1 MTAPPLPAGLS
12 ARLFE
17 MPLGVIAHAARE
29 AIVVVDRQQ
38 SIVAMNPAAQR
49 MFLYAG
55 GEALGRPLSIL
66 IPPAARAAH
75 ENHLRRFDASGVVE
89 RPMAERGAITGLRA
103 DGQAFPAEATISRL
117 ELAADG
123 RTRTFFVALL
133 RDLSQERAL
142 HDEVE
147 ALTRRFR
154 TLLDMTPV
162 AMWICESDHVA
173 FANRA
178 ALDLFGLGSG
188 EQLVGRSVY
197 SLLHPDTHDA
207 LRTQI
212 QHAIEGGA
220 APAVVTG
227 AVVRFDG
234 QTREVEIAS
243 AALPD
248 HGRTVVQMVITD
260 ITQRQRHE
268 REQARHRRELRQLS
282 ASVVQAREEERRR
295 IARELHDEL
304 GQRLTALKM
313 ELSSLGSAAARP
325 PPEARVTGMLEMI
338 DDTVAAVRRIAADL
352 RPMMLDDL
360 GLNAAIEWLARDA
373 ARRMDVEITVRL
385 GEEDPPLA
393 EAAAIAVYRM
403 VQEALTNVARHA
415 HATDVGIEMRQ
426 QGGELVLTVRDNGVG
441 FSERSLQHDGRYGLL
456 GIRERAHML
465 GGRLEVDNP
474 PGGGGR
480 LTVRLP
486 LAVPDPDPGAAVDS
500 PPPTP

>member
-1 MTAPPLPAGLS
+1 MTALPPPAGLS

-17 MPLGVIAHAARE
+17 MPMGVIAHAARE

-49 MFLYAG
+49 MFRYAG
-55 GEALGRPLSIL
+55 GAALGRPLSLL

-75 ENHLRRFDASGVVE
+75 ENHLRRFDASGVIE
-89 RPMAERGAITGLRA
+89 RSMAERGAITGLRA
-103 DGQAFPAEATISRL
+103 DGQEFPAEATISRL
-117 ELAADG
+117 ELAIDG
-123 RTRTFFVALL
+123 RTRTFLVALL

-142 HDEVE
+142 QDEVE
-147 ALTRRFR
+147 VLTRRFR

-162 AMWICESDHVA
+162 AMWICEADHVA

-188 EQLVGRSVY
+188 EELVGRSVY
-197 SLLHPDTHDA
+197 ALLHPDAHDA
-207 LRTQI
+207 LREQI
-212 QHAIEGGA
+212 RRALGAESTPPLVTSAI
-220 APAVVTG
+220 T
-227 AVVRFDG
+227 RFDG

-248 HGRTVVQMVITD
+248 HGHTVVQMVITD
-260 ITQRQRHE
+260 ITQRQRQE

-282 ASVVQAREEERRR
+282 ANVVQAREEERRR

-313 ELSSLGSAAARP
+313 ELSSLGPAAAQP
-325 PPEARVTGMLEMI
+325 SHEARVTGMLEMI

-373 ARRMDVEITVRL
+373 AHRMDIEITVRL

-393 EAAAIAVYRM
+393 DAAAIAVYRM

-426 QGGELVLTVRDNGVG
+426 EGGELVLRVRDNGVG
-441 FSERSLQHDGRYGLL
+441 FSDRCLQHDGRYGLL
-456 GIRERAHML
+456 GIRERAYML

-486 LAVPDPDPGAAVDS
+486 LATIDPDAAVAS
-500 PPPTP
+500 PPRTP

>member
-12 ARLFE
+12 TRLFE

-49 MFLYAG
+49 MFRVVG
-55 GEALGRPLSIL
+55 GEALGQPLSIL
-66 IPPAARAAH
+66 IPPVARVAH
-75 ENHLRRFDASGVVE
+75 ESHLRRFDASGVVE

-103 DGQAFPAEATISRL
+103 DGQEFPAEATISRI
-117 ELAADG
+117 ELAIDG
-123 RTRTFFVALL
+123 RTRTFFVALM

-142 HDEVE
+142 QDEVE

-162 AMWICESDHVA
+162 AMWICEGDHVA

-178 ALDLFGLGSG
+178 ALDLVGLGSG
-188 EQLVGRSVY
+188 EQLVGRSVC
-197 SLLHPDTHDA
+197 SLLHPDSHDA
-207 LRTQI
+207 LREQV
-212 QHAIEGGA
+212 QRAFAGEA

-227 AVVRFDG
+227 AILRFDG

-260 ITQRQRHE
+260 ITQRQRQE

-313 ELSSLGSAAARP
+313 ELSSLGPAAQASH
-325 PPEARVTGMLEMI
+325 EVRVTGMLEMI

-373 ARRMDVEITVRL
+373 ARRMDIAITVRL
-385 GEEDPPLA
+385 GEEDPPVTDG
-393 EAAAIAVYRM
+393 AAIALYRM

-426 QGGELVLTVRDNGVG
+426 EGGELVLTVRDNGVG
-441 FSERSLQHDGRYGLL
+441 FSDRSLQHDGRYGLL
-456 GIRERAHML
+456 GIRERAYML

-486 LAVPDPDPGAAVDS
+486 LAAADADAAVDS
-500 PPPTP
+500 PPRTP

>member
-1 MTAPPLPAGLS
+1 MTAPPPPAGLS

-17 MPLGVIAHAARE
+17 MPMGAIAHAARE

-49 MFLYAG
+49 MFRVAG
-55 GEALGRPLSIL
+55 GEALGKSLSIL
-66 IPPAARAAH
+66 IPPAVRAAH
-75 ENHLRRFDASGVVE
+75 ESHLRRFDASGVVE
-89 RPMAERGAITGLRA
+89 RPMAERSAIAGLRA
-103 DGQAFPAEATISRL
+103 DGQEFPAEATISRL
-117 ELAADG
+117 ELVIDG
-123 RTRTFFVALL
+123 RTRTFFVALM

-142 HDEVE
+142 LDEVE
-147 ALTRRFR
+147 VLTRRFR

-162 AMWICESDHVA
+162 AMWICEGDHVA

-197 SLLHPDTHDA
+197 SLLHPESHDA
-207 LRTQI
+207 LRQ
-212 QHAIEGGA
+212 QVRRAFRGEG
-220 APAVVTG
+220 APPVVTG
-227 AVVRFDG
+227 AIVRFDG
-234 QTREVEIAS
+234 QSREVEIAS
-243 AALPD
+243 APLPD

-260 ITQRQRHE
+260 ITQRQRQE

-313 ELSSLGSAAARP
+313 ELSSLGAAAARP
-325 PPEARVTGMLEMI
+325 SPDTRVANMLEMV

-373 ARRMDVEITVRL
+373 ARRMDVEITVNL
-385 GEEDPPLA
+385 GEEDPRVA
-393 EAAAIAVYRM
+393 EGAAIAVYRM

-415 HATDVGIEMRQ
+415 QASAVGIEMRHED
-426 QGGELVLTVRDNGVG
+426 GELVLTVRDNGIG
-441 FSERSLQHDGRYGLL
+441 FTERSLQHEGRYGLL

-465 GGRLEVDNP
+465 GGRLEVDNA

-486 LAVPDPDPGAAVDS
+486 LAATDPDAAVDS
-500 PPPTP
+500 PPRSP